1 MKRPIRPSGWALLLS
16 EVVLKNGS
24 SMKWGI
30 SLLSALLLVGVF
42 VARPAVVWP
51 EPAAEHQQAS
61 STTDT
66 NHKAHGI
73 EGSGGWEGSAEGI
86 AYSEFN
92 HHFAGLCDVVFGLA
106 ELGYALQ
113 YPLPL
118 WTRLVLPGALGVMGG
133 FLLVWSDHD
142 AWPIGSLS
150 FVETFFGQDREIIEH
165 KLYGILALVIAC
177 CETLR
182 RIGRVQH
189 PAWAAPLVVLTL
201 VGGLLLFVHTHG
213 NHPATARIE
222 FHHALLG
229 TVGVWAA
236 LSKGLASWLP
246 SASPRIVKRWE
257 VAWAGSVILF
267 GLLLLIYSE

>member
-1 MKRPIRPSGWALLLS
+1 
-16 EVVLKNGS
+16 
-24 SMKWGI
+24 MKWGI
-30 SLLSALLLVGVF
+30 LYCRLCYLWACLLRGPQSCGQNQLLASTSLPYDGYEAQSAWDRGEWRLGGVGGRNRLFRVQPSL
-42 VARPAVVWP
+42 RWSLRCGIWP
-51 EPAAEHQQAS
+51 CRAGVCAAIPTAAMDPS
-61 STTDT
+61 R
-66 NHKAHGI
+66 
-73 EGSGGWEGSAEGI
+73 SAWCPRC
-86 AYSEFN
+86 Y
-92 HHFAGLCDVVFGLA
+92 
-106 ELGYALQ
+106 
-113 YPLPL
+113 
-118 WTRLVLPGALGVMGG
+118 GG

-142 AWPIGSLS
+142 VWPIGSLS

-189 PAWAAPLVVLTL
+189 PAWAAPLVVMAL
-201 VGGLLLFVHTHG
+201 VGGLLLFVHAHG

-229 TVGVWAA
+229 SVGVWAA